1 MRNHGLWCLMLLV
14 KILVF
19 YGLRNAFWP
28 IRSTS
33 HLVNLKCFLKS
44 PEDAS
49 EHLSVFTIP
58 VLKNAFPL
66 QRSLNCPS
74 PERVIFLTSERVILS
89 CALLWPAALWR
100 DPGHSA
106 RARQLVILQLQVT
119 CWLPHPFLLDA
130 GLRCRSA
137 SVGLWTQCGIVT
149 WARFYL
155 I

>member
-1 MRNHGLWCLMLLV
+1 MLLV

-89 CALLWPAALWR
+89 CASLWPAALWR

-106 RARQLVILQLQVT
+106 RARQLVTLQLQVT
-119 CWLPHPFLLDA
+119 CWLPTPLFSRMLDSGVTQPQWVFELSVALLPELDFT
-130 GLRCRSA
+130 SFKM
-137 SVGLWTQCGIVT
+137 TQ
-149 WARFYL
+149 
-155 I
+155 